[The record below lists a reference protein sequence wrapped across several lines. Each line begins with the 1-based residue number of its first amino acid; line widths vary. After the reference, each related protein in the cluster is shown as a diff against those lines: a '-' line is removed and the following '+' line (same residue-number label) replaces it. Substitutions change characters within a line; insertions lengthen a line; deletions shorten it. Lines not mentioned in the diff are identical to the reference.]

1 MNRTI
6 RWLLTLCV
14 ALGAAGLIWSFT
26 PKATTTANK
35 QKEVNKSTPGGTDA
49 VYRSPGHR
57 HKITASDAKSA
68 AELEAQG
75 ARLIADY
82 GSYKLYEASSELSAK
97 SESVKGVEIV
107 DENNLVMLNSGN
119 IDTTTSE
126 AQDMR
131 SSKTTSASGGRQMH
145 LIQFAGP
152 IKREWYDALLA
163 TGARIV
169 TYIPNNAYLVYGE
182 TKTINSVRALA
193 SRSYVQWD
201 NPYTSFHRISPTV
214 AAARNKVAD
223 SKSGIRKAPLGNLT
237 PSGNLLFA
245 IQLVNDSSENE
256 ITLGLI
262 NRLKLEPIVRQAKVL
277 HYVNVVVALPP
288 DAVEGELANRGD
300 VVSIAAWERPHRM
313 DERQNQIIA
322 GNITGNGPTTGG
334 DWLSYLA
341 SKGFTTTTTSFGV
354 NISDSGVDIGSATP
368 NHFGLYALGN
378 PSSAANSRV
387 VYARVVGTPTGPG
400 STTQG
405 CDGHGNLNAHVVG
418 GYVPTGTVGGVNF
431 SAAPHADAQGFRYG
445 LGVLPFVKIGSS
457 VIFDNSG
464 APTGDFTDPN
474 YTTLESTAYND
485 TMRISSN
492 SWGASSN
499 AYSIDSQEYDALVRD
514 AQPTGAAFPAAGN
527 QEYVIL
533 FAAGNDG
540 SGAGSVGLPGTAKNV
555 ITVGASEG
563 VQAMGGADGCGVGD
577 TGADSLNDIIGFS
590 SRGPTA
596 DGRRKPDILAPGTHI
611 SGGVAQASIVS
622 PAGSGTG
629 DDLACFNAV
638 GVCGGTGGNNFFP
651 AGQQWYTISSGTSHS
666 TPALAGYAALIRQHF
681 INNALTPPS
690 PALTKA
696 MMMNT
701 AAYMTGTGANDTLPS
716 NNQGMGQ
723 ANFNNFFKLFD
734 IGSIRRDQVA
744 ADKFTASG
752 QQRIFT
758 GTINSA
764 AEPVRVTLAWTDPPG
779 PTSGNAFVNNLD
791 LEVTVGG
798 QSYKGNVFSGANSTT
813 GGTADIRNNVESV
826 FVPAGL
832 TGSIVVRVK
841 ATNIAGNGVP
851 GDADALD
858 QDFALVISNATSANI
873 AVLEGG
879 TTTITAESCAPANLA
894 PEPAETITIDLPLTN
909 SGTAATTNLVATL
922 QATGGVTSPSGPQNY
937 GAIAPGAPAVVRP
950 FTLTVDPSKLCGQD
964 LVLTLQLQDGPTNL
978 GTVTFTLRIGTL
990 GAASTSNFS
999 TGNIAVPIPD
1009 NTTIEVPIVVNQN
1022 GAAADV
1028 NVRVRLNHT
1037 FDADVTLSL
1046 VSPDGTTVVLS
1057 QNRDT
1062 AIGGGDNYGTGAND
1076 CSGTPTVFD
1085 DSAATAIGSGL
1096 PPFAGTFRP
1105 ETPLSAF
1112 NGKSINGTW
1121 KLVVNDNAT
1130 LDTGTVGCV
1139 TLEISRQPFVCCGI
1153 AGTPIIGS
1161 GGAAALTAES
1171 VTPVNNAPDPGE
1183 TVTANFPILNTGDGA
1198 TTNLVGTMQ
1207 ISGGVTPV
1215 TVQRTYGVV
1224 TPGGGAVSQPFTFV
1238 TSGTCGQ
1245 TVTASIQFQ
1254 DGPTN
1259 LGTINYTFQLGT
1271 TNTSTQTFSS
1281 ATAIV
1286 IPASGTGATT
1296 GSPSTPYPS
1305 NITVSGI
1312 TAPVTR
1318 VSVTLKNMSHTFP
1331 DDVDVML
1338 VGPTGVKMI
1347 VISDAGDTN
1356 DWVSATITLDD
1367 TAANA
1372 LGDTASN
1379 QTGTFRPGNF
1389 GTVQDPFPAPAPAS
1403 PYLSPAPGGAATFAS
1418 AFGGLNPNGTWSLY
1432 VVDDAATDIG
1442 TFAGG
1447 WDLTITSA
1455 QPVCNTQT
1463 CTISCPANITVPAD
1477 VSGTSA
1483 VVNYPPATPTGACGV
1498 LGYDIPS
1505 GSTFPV
1511 GTTTVHATGANA
1523 AACQFNVTVTP
1534 SGPSATTLIISEFRE
1549 RGPSG
1554 ANDEF
1559 VEIFNPNS
1567 TPVTVSTSD
1576 ASAGWALVASD
1587 GTARFVIPNGTVI
1600 PPRGHYLGANS
1611 VAYSLSGYATA
1622 DITFTTDIPDNS
1634 GLALFNTATV
1644 ANFVLANRLDAVGF
1658 TSSPALFREG
1668 TGLPTLTPFSI
1679 DYSFVRDNC
1688 GKSGSITTMGACPS
1702 GGNVVDT
1709 GNNATDF
1716 YFVDTNGTSAGAGQR
1731 LGAPG
1736 PENLA
1741 SPIERNAQVPATLT
1755 FPCVGAPTA
1764 PNRVRDF
1771 TSDPA
1776 NNSTF
1781 GTLNIRRT
1789 FTNNTGAP
1797 ITRLRF
1803 RVVDLTTFPAPSGFA
1818 DLRPRTSSAAVGV
1831 TNPCGSPVNIEGTT
1845 LEQPPSQPNGGG
1857 FNSSMS
1863 VATVNM
1869 ATVGDGGNNDT
1880 GAGGGKSKRGTVT
1893 VRVRPNQDGTFE
1905 INPALNNGS
1914 SINVQFLL
1922 GIQQTGT
1929 FKFFINVEALP

>member
-6 RWLLTLCV
+6 RWSLSLGV
-14 ALGAAGLIWSFT
+14 ALGVLGLLWTFT
-26 PKATTTANK
+26 PRATTTANK
-35 QKEVNKSTPGGTDA
+35 QKEVSKSTPNAPDA
-49 VYRSPGHR
+49 AYRSPGSR
-57 HKITASDAKSA
+57 HKVTASDAKSA
-68 AELEAQG
+68 AALEAQG
-75 ARLIADY
+75 AILIADY
-82 GSYKLYEASSELSAK
+82 GSYKLFEASSELSAK
-97 SESVKGVEIV
+97 SQDVAGVAIV
-107 DENNLVMLNSGN
+107 DENNLVLLNSGT

-131 SSKTTSASGGRQMH
+131 SAKAINAAGGRQMH

-152 IKREWYDALLA
+152 IKREWYDALLN
-163 TGARIV
+163 TGAKIV

-182 TKTINSVRALA
+182 AKNINSVRALA
-193 SRSYVQWD
+193 NRTFVQWD
-201 NPYTSFHRISPTV
+201 NPYTSAHRV
-214 AAARNKVAD
+214 APSVSAIRAAKADPKNGAKKV
-223 SKSGIRKAPLGNLT
+223 PQGNLT
-237 PSGNLLFA
+237 PQGNNLFA
-245 IQLVNDSSENE
+245 IQMVNDGAENAT
-256 ITLGLI
+256 TLSLI
-262 NRLKLEPIVRQAKVL
+262 DKLKLEPIVRQAKVL
-277 HYVNVVVALPP
+277 HYINVVVALTP
-288 DAVEGELANRGD
+288 DAVNEIAERGD
-300 VVSIAAWERPHRM
+300 IVSIAAWERPHRM

-334 DWLSYLA
+334 DWLAYLA

-431 SAAPHADAQGFRYG
+431 GAAPHADAQGFRYG
-445 LGVLPFVKIGSS
+445 LGVLPFVKVGSS

-464 APTGDFTDPN
+464 APGGDFTDPN

-527 QEYVIL
+527 QEHVIL

-540 SGAGSVGLPGTAKNV
+540 SGAGTVGLPGTAKNV

-563 VQAMGGADGCGVGD
+563 VQAFSGSDGCGVPD
-577 TGADSLNDIIGFS
+577 TGADSLFDVIGFS

-596 DGRRKPDILAPGTHI
+596 DGRRKPDIVAPGTHI
-611 SGGVAQASIVS
+611 SGGVAQASIAS

-629 DDLACFNAV
+629 AQLACYNAN

-651 AGQQWYTISSGTSHS
+651 AGQQYYTASSGTSHS
-666 TPALAGYAALIRQHF
+666 TPAMAGYAALIRQHF
-681 INNALTPPS
+681 INQALTPPS

-701 AAYMTGTGANDTLPS
+701 ARYMTGAGANDTLPS
-716 NNQGMGQ
+716 MSQGMGQ
-723 ANFNNFFKLFD
+723 ANFAGYFDLFT
-734 IGSIRRDQVA
+734 IGSIRRDQLA

-752 QQRIFT
+752 QQRLFT

-764 AEPVRVTLAWTDPPG
+764 AAPVRVTLAWTDPPG

-798 QSYKGNVFSGANSTT
+798 NTFKGNVFSGANSVT

-826 FVPAGL
+826 FIPAGL
-832 TGSIVVRVK
+832 TGSIVVKVK

-851 GDADALD
+851 GDADPLD

-909 SGTAATTNLVATL
+909 NGTAATTSLVATL

-937 GAIAPGAPAVVRP
+937 GALSPGGPAVVRP
-950 FTLTVDPSKLCGQD
+950 FTFTVDPSKLCGQD
-964 LVLTLQLQDGPTNL
+964 LVITLQLQDGANNL
-978 GTVTFTLRIGTL
+978 GTVTYTLRIGTL
-990 GAASTSNFS
+990 GAASTQTFS
-999 TGNIAVPIPD
+999 TGNVAVPIPD
-1009 NTTIEVPIVVNQN
+1009 NTTIEVPIVVSAN

-1037 FDADVTLSL
+1037 FDADLTLEL
-1046 VSPDGTTVVLS
+1046 VAPDGTTVVLS

-1062 AIGGGDNYGTGAND
+1062 ALGGGDNYGTGAND

-1085 DSAATAIGSGL
+1085 DAAATAIGAGL

-1105 ETPLSAF
+1105 ETPLSVL

-1121 KLVVNDNAT
+1121 KLRVNDNAT

-1153 AGTPIIGS
+1153 AGTPVIGS
-1161 GGAAALTAES
+1161 GGPAVITAES
-1171 VTPVNNAPDPGE
+1171 ITPANNAPDPGE
-1183 TVTANFPILNTGDGA
+1183 TVTANFPIINTGDGS

-1215 TVQRTYGVV
+1215 TAQRTYGAVAA
-1224 TPGGGAVSQPFTFV
+1224 GGPATSQPYTFV
-1238 TSGTCGQ
+1238 ANGTCGQ
-1245 TVTASIQFQ
+1245 TITASIQFQ

-1259 LGTINYTFQLGT
+1259 LGTLNYTFQLGT
-1271 TNTSTQTFSS
+1271 TNTATQTFSN
-1281 ATAIV
+1281 ATSIV
-1286 IPASGTGATT
+1286 IPATGTGATT
-1296 GSPSTPYPS
+1296 GSPATPYPS
-1305 NITVSGI
+1305 NITVAGI
-1312 TAPVTR
+1312 TAPVSK
-1318 VSVTLKNMSHTFP
+1318 VGITLKNMSHTFP
-1331 DDVDVML
+1331 DDVDVLL
-1338 VGPTGVKMI
+1338 VGPTGQKFI
-1347 VISDAGDTN
+1347 AISDAGDTN
-1356 DWVSATITLDD
+1356 DWVGATITLDD
-1367 TAANA
+1367 AAANA
-1372 LGDTASN
+1372 LADVASN

-1389 GTVQDPFPAPAPAS
+1389 GTVQDPFPAPAPAG
-1403 PYLSPAPGGAATFAS
+1403 PHLSPAPGGAATFAS

-1432 VVDDAATDIG
+1432 VVDDAGTDVG

-1447 WDLTITSA
+1447 WDLTITTS

-1463 CTISCPANITVPAD
+1463 CSLTCPANITVPAD
-1477 VSGTSA
+1477 MSGTSA

-1498 LGYDIPS
+1498 LGYDVPS

-1511 GTTTVHATGANA
+1511 GTTTVNASGANSA
-1523 AACQFNVTVTP
+1523 TCSFTVTVTP
-1534 SGPSATTLIISEFRE
+1534 AGPGATTLIISEFRL

-1559 VEIFNPNS
+1559 VELFNPNS

-1587 GTARFVIPNGTVI
+1587 GTARFVVPNGTII

-1622 DITFTTDIPDNS
+1622 DATFTTDIPDNS

-1658 TSSPALFREG
+1658 TSSPTLFKEG

-1679 DYSFVRDNC
+1679 DHSFVRDSC
-1688 GKSGSITTMGACPS
+1688 GKTGSITTMGPCPS
-1702 GGNVVDT
+1702 GGSLVDNN
-1709 GNNATDF
+1709 NNATDF

-1736 PENLA
+1736 PENLT
-1741 SPIERNAQVPATLT
+1741 SPIERNTQIPAILT
-1755 FPCVGAPTA
+1755 FPCMAASVA
-1764 PNRVRDF
+1764 PNRLRDF

-1781 GTLNIRRT
+1781 GTLTVRRT
-1789 FTNNTGAP
+1789 YTNNTGSP
-1797 ITRLRF
+1797 VTRLRF
-1803 RVVDLTTFPAPSGFA
+1803 RVVDITTFPAPSGFA
-1818 DLRPRTSSAAVGV
+1818 DLRPRTSAASVGV
-1831 TNPCGSPVNIEGTT
+1831 ANPCGGGTVNIEGTV
-1845 LEQPPSQPNGGG
+1845 LDQPPSQPNGGG

-1863 VATVNM
+1863 VASVNM
-1869 ATVGDGGNNDT
+1869 A
-1880 GAGGGKSKRGTVT
+1880 AGGGGGAELPGKGKAQRGSIQ
-1893 VRVRPNQDGTFE
+1893 VRVRPNQQTGSFE
-1905 INPALNNGS
+1905 LDAPLTNGS

-1922 GIQQTGT
+1922 GIQQTGN
-1929 FKFFINVEALP
+1929 FKFFVNVEAIP

>member
-6 RWLLTLCV
+6 RWSLTMGV
-14 ALGAAGLIWSFT
+14 ALGIAGLFWALT

-35 QKEVNKSTPGGTDA
+35 QKEVSKSTPGA
-49 VYRSPGHR
+49 PNALYRSPGTR
-57 HKITASDAKSA
+57 HKVMASDAKSSA
-68 AELEAQG
+68 ALEAQG

-82 GSYKLYEASSELSAK
+82 GSYKLFDVSTELSAK
-97 SESVKGVEIV
+97 AQGPGVEVV
-107 DENNLVMLNSGN
+107 DENNLVMLNSGS

-131 SSKTTSASGGRQMH
+131 SLKVRRVTTGRSMH

-152 IKREWYDALLA
+152 IKREWYDALVN
-163 TGARIV
+163 TGAKIV
-169 TYIPNNAYLVYGE
+169 TYIPNNAYLVYGDAS
-182 TKTINSVRALA
+182 TINAVRSLS
-193 SRSYVQWD
+193 SRSYVQWE
-201 NPYTSFHRISPTV
+201 NPYTSDHRIAPDVEETLNRTAGLKNGS
-214 AAARNKVAD
+214 
-223 SKSGIRKAPLGNLT
+223 SKGPLASQTAQGNQLY
-237 PSGNLLFA
+237 A
-245 IQLVNDSSENE
+245 IQLVNDSAENAT
-256 ITLGLI
+256 TLGLI
-262 NRLKLEPIVRQAKVL
+262 DRLKLEPIVRKANVL

-288 DAVEGELANRGD
+288 SAVVGELADRGD
-300 VVSIAAWERPHRM
+300 VVSIAVWNRPHKM
-313 DERQNQIIA
+313 DERQAQIMA
-322 GNITGNGPTTGG
+322 GNVTGNAPTPG
-334 DWLSYLA
+334 DYLSYLA

-354 NISDSGVDIGSATP
+354 NISDSGVDNGSATP

-378 PSSAANSRV
+378 PGAPANSRV

-400 STTQG
+400 STAQA
-405 CDGHGNLNAHVVG
+405 CDGHGNLNAHVLA

-431 SAAPHADAQGFRYG
+431 GAAPHADAQGFRYG
-445 LGVLPFVKIGSS
+445 LGVFPFTKVGSS

-485 TMRISSN
+485 TMRISTN

-533 FAAGNDG
+533 FSAGNDG
-540 SGAGSVGLPGTAKNV
+540 SGSGSVGLPGTAKNV
-555 ITVGASEG
+555 ITVGAAEG
-563 VQAMGGADGCGVGD
+563 VQAFGGSDGCGVPD
-577 TGADSLNDIIGFS
+577 TGADSHNDIIGFS

-596 DGRRKPDILAPGTHI
+596 DGRRKPDIVTGGTHI
-611 SGGVAQASIVS
+611 SGGVAQSAIAS
-622 PAGSGTG
+622 PAGSGAG
-629 DDLACFNAV
+629 SQLACFNAN
-638 GVCGGTGGNNFFP
+638 GVCGGTGGGNFFP
-651 AGQQWYTISSGTSHS
+651 GGGQQWYTASSGTSHS
-666 TPALAGYAALIRQHF
+666 TPAVAGFAAMIRQHF
-681 INNALTPPS
+681 INQTLTPPS

-696 MMMNT
+696 MIMNS
-701 AAYMTGTGANDTLPS
+701 AAYMTGAGANDTLPS
-716 NNQGMGQ
+716 MSQGMGQ
-723 ANFNNFFKLFD
+723 VNFANYFDLFT
-734 IGSIRRDQVA
+734 IGSIRRDQVG

-764 AEPVRVTLAWTDPPG
+764 AAPVRVTLAWTDPPG
-779 PTSGNAFVNNLD
+779 PTSGNAFINNLD
-791 LEVTVGG
+791 LEVIVGG
-798 QSYKGNVFSGANSTT
+798 NTFKGNVFSGANSVT
-813 GGTADIRNNVESV
+813 GGVADIRNNVESV
-826 FVPAGL
+826 FIPAGL

-851 GDADALD
+851 GDADPLD
-858 QDFALVISNATSANI
+858 QDFALVISNATSANVP
-873 AVLEGG
+873 VLEGG
-879 TTTITAESCAPANLA
+879 TTTITAESCTPANLA

-909 SGTAATTNLVATL
+909 SGTAATTSLVATL
-922 QATGGVTSPSGPQNY
+922 QASGGVTSPSGPQNY
-937 GAIAPGAPAVVRP
+937 GALSPGGPAVTRP
-950 FTLTVDPSKLCGQD
+950 FTFTVDPAKLCGAD
-964 LVLTLQLQDGPTNL
+964 LVITLQLQDGPTDL
-978 GTVTFTLRIGTL
+978 GTVTYTLRIGTL
-990 GAASTSNFS
+990 GAASTSTFS
-999 TGNIAVPIPD
+999 TGNIATPIPD

-1037 FDADVTLSL
+1037 FDADLTLEL
-1046 VSPDGTTVVLS
+1046 VSPDGTSVVLS

-1062 AIGGGDNYGTGAND
+1062 ALGGGDNYGTGAND
-1076 CSGTPTVFD
+1076 CSGTPTIFD
-1085 DSAATAIGSGL
+1085 DAAATAIGAGL

-1105 ETPLSAF
+1105 ESPLSAF

-1121 KLVVNDNAT
+1121 KLRVNDNAT

-1153 AGTPIIGS
+1153 AGTPIIAS
-1161 GGAAALTAES
+1161 GGNATITAES
-1171 VTPVNNAPDPGE
+1171 ITPANNAPDPGE
-1183 TVTANFPILNTGDGA
+1183 TVTATFPVLNTGDGN

-1215 TVQRTYGVV
+1215 TVQQTYGVV
-1224 TPGGGAVSQPFTFV
+1224 TAGGSAVSQPFTFV
-1238 TSGTCGQ
+1238 ANGTCGQ
-1245 TVTASIQFQ
+1245 TITASIQFQ

-1259 LGTINYTFQLGT
+1259 LGTLNYTFQLGT
-1271 TNTSTQTFSS
+1271 TSTASQTFSN

-1286 IPASGTGATT
+1286 IPGTGTGATT
-1296 GSPSTPYPS
+1296 GAPASPYPS
-1305 NITVSGI
+1305 NVTVSGI
-1312 TAPVTR
+1312 TAPVSK
-1318 VSVTLKNMSHTFP
+1318 VGVTLKNMSHTFP
-1331 DDVDVML
+1331 DDVDVLL
-1338 VGPTGVKMI
+1338 VGPTGQKLIIM
-1347 VISDAGDTN
+1347 SDAGDTN
-1356 DWVSATITLDD
+1356 DWVGATITLDD
-1367 TAANA
+1367 AAGNA

-1389 GTVQDPFPAPAPAS
+1389 GTVQDPFPAPAPAG

-1418 AFGGLNPNGTWSLY
+1418 AFGGLDPNGTWSLY
-1432 VVDDAATDIG
+1432 VVDDAATDVG

-1447 WDLTITSA
+1447 WDLTITTA
-1455 QPVCNTQT
+1455 QSVCNTQT
-1463 CTISCPANITVPAD
+1463 CTLSCPSNITVPAD

-1483 VVNYPPATPTGACGV
+1483 VVNYPAATPTGACGV
-1498 LGYDIPS
+1498 IGYDIPS

-1523 AACQFNVTVTP
+1523 ATCQFDVTVTP
-1534 SGPSATTLIISEFRE
+1534 SGPAATSLIISEFRE

-1559 VEIFNPNS
+1559 VEIYNPNS
-1567 TPVTVSTSD
+1567 TPVTVAVTD
-1576 ASAGWALVASD
+1576 ASSGWALVASD

-1600 PPRGHYLGANS
+1600 PARGHYLGANS

-1634 GLALFNTATV
+1634 GLALFNTSTV

-1658 TSSPALFREG
+1658 TSSPTLFREG

-1679 DYSFVRDNC
+1679 DYSFVRDAC

-1702 GGNVVDT
+1702 GGSLVDT

-1741 SPIERNAQVPATLT
+1741 SPIERNAQIPATLT
-1755 FPCVGAPTA
+1755 FPCMAASVA

-1781 GTLNIRRT
+1781 GTLNVRRT

-1803 RVVDLTTFPAPSGFA
+1803 RVVDITTFPAPSGFA

-1831 TNPCGSPVNIEGTT
+1831 TNPCGAAVNIEGTV
-1845 LEQPPSQPNGGG
+1845 LDQPPSQPNGGG

-1863 VATVNM
+1863 VSTVNP
-1869 ATVGDGGNNDT
+1869 AAVGKG
-1880 GAGGGKSKRGTVT
+1880 KRGTIT
-1893 VRVRPNQDGTFE
+1893 VRVRPREDGSFDLDA
-1905 INPALNNGS
+1905 PLANGS
-1914 SINVQFLL
+1914 TINVQFLL

-1929 FKFFINVEALP
+1929 FKFFINVEAIP

>member
-6 RWLLTLCV
+6 RWSTLV
-14 ALGAAGLIWSFT
+14 IALAIAGLFWALT
-26 PKATTTANK
+26 PKATTDNK
-35 QKEVNKSTPGGTDA
+35 QKESSKSIQSASNSP
-49 VYRSPGHR
+49 YRSPGAR
-57 HKITASDAKSA
+57 HKVISRDAKSS

-82 GSYKLYEASSELSAK
+82 GSYKLFDVSSEQSAK
-97 SESVKGVEIV
+97 TTSSSVEVV
-107 DENNLVMLNSGN
+107 DENNLVMLTSGT

-131 SSKTTSASGGRQMH
+131 SLKGVNGASGGRQMH

-152 IKREWYDALLA
+152 IKNEWYQALLA
-163 TGARIV
+163 TGAKIV
-169 TYIPNNAYLVYGE
+169 TYIPNNAYLVYGDSKAI
-182 TKTINSVRALA
+182 TSVRGLT
-193 SRSYVQWD
+193 SRPYVQWD
-201 NPYTSFHRISPTV
+201 NPYTSAHRVLPD
-214 AAARNKVAD
+214 AAATVSEARAGQKGGAQKGPLA
-223 SKSGIRKAPLGNLT
+223 SKSPQGNQLY
-237 PSGNLLFA
+237 A
-245 IQLVNDSSENE
+245 IQMVNDSSENAV
-256 ITLGLI
+256 TLGLI
-262 NRLKLEPIVRQAKVL
+262 DRIKLEPVVRKANVL
-277 HYVNVVVALPP
+277 HYINVVVALPP
-288 DAVEGELANRGD
+288 DAVNGELADRGD
-300 VVSIAAWERPHRM
+300 IVSIAVWNRPHKM
-313 DERQNQIIA
+313 DERQTQVMA
-322 GNITGNGPTTGG
+322 GNITGNGPTPG
-334 DWLSYLA
+334 DYLAYLA
-341 SKGFTTTTTSFGV
+341 SKGFTTTTTSFGINV
-354 NISDSGVDIGSATP
+354 SDSGIDNGSTTP

-378 PSSAANSRV
+378 PTSAANSRV

-400 STTQG
+400 STTQA
-405 CDGHGNLNAHVVG
+405 CDGHGNLNTHVLG

-445 LGVLPFVKIGSS
+445 LGVMPFVKFGSS
-457 VIFDNSG
+457 TIFDNSG

-474 YTTLESTAYND
+474 YTTLESSAYND
-485 TMRISSN
+485 TMRISTN

-533 FAAGNDG
+533 FSAGNDG
-540 SGAGSVGLPGTAKNV
+540 SGSGTIGLPGTAKNV
-555 ITVGASEG
+555 ITVGAAEG
-563 VQAMGGADGCGVGD
+563 VQPFGGSDGCGIGD

-596 DGRRKPDILAPGTHI
+596 DGRRKPDLVAPGTHI
-611 SGGVAQASIVS
+611 SGGVAQTSIVS

-629 DDLACFNAV
+629 AQLACFNAT
-638 GVCGGTGGNNFFP
+638 GVCGGTGGGNFFP
-651 AGQQWYTISSGTSHS
+651 GGQQWYTASSGTSHS
-666 TPALAGYAALIRQHF
+666 TPAVAGFAALIRQHF
-681 INNALTPPS
+681 INQALTPPS

-701 AAYMTGTGANDTLPS
+701 ALYMTGTGANDTLPS
-716 NNQGMGQ
+716 MSQGMGT
-723 ANFNNFFKLFD
+723 ANFNNYFNLFTN
-734 IGSIRRDQVA
+734 GFIRRDQVA
-744 ADKFTASG
+744 GDKFTASG

-758 GTINSA
+758 GTVNSGA
-764 AEPVRVTLAWTDPPG
+764 NPVHITLAWTDPPG

-798 QSYKGNVFSGANSTT
+798 NTYKGNVFSGQNSVT
-813 GGTADIRNNVESV
+813 GGTADTRNNVESV
-826 FVPAGL
+826 FIPAGV
-832 TGSIVVRVK
+832 TGSIVVRVT

-858 QDFALVISNATSANI
+858 QDFALVVSNTTAANI

-879 TTTITAESCAPANLA
+879 TPDITAESCAPANDA
-894 PEPAETITIDLPLTN
+894 PEPGETITIDLPLTN
-909 SGTAATTNLVATL
+909 NGTAATSNLVATL
-922 QATGGVTSPSGPQNY
+922 QSTGGVTSPSGPQNY
-937 GAIAPGAPAVVRP
+937 GALAIGGSATRP

-964 LVLTLQLQDGPTNL
+964 LVITLQLQDGAANL

-990 GAASTSNFS
+990 GAASSQTFS
-999 TGNIAVPIPD
+999 TGNIATPIPD
-1009 NTTIEVPIVVNQN
+1009 NTTIEVPIVVAAS

-1037 FDADVTLSL
+1037 FDADLTLEL
-1046 VSPDGTTVVLS
+1046 VAPDGTVVTLS

-1062 AIGGGDNYGTGAND
+1062 ALGGGDNYGTGAND
-1076 CSGTPTVFD
+1076 CSGTPTIFD
-1085 DSAATAIGSGL
+1085 DSAATAIGAGL

-1105 ETPLSAF
+1105 ETPLSVL
-1112 NGKSINGTW
+1112 NGKSITGTW
-1121 KLVVNDNAT
+1121 KLRVTDSAT

-1139 TLEISRQPFVCCGI
+1139 TLEINRQPFVCCGI
-1153 AGTPIIGS
+1153 AGTPVIAS

-1171 VTPVNNAPDPGE
+1171 VTPANNNPDPGE
-1183 TVTANFPILNTGDGA
+1183 TVTANFPILNTGDGS

-1207 ISGGVTPV
+1207 TSGGVTPV
-1215 TVQRTYGVV
+1215 TVQRTYGAVSA
-1224 TPGGGAVSQPFTFV
+1224 GGPAVSQPFTFV
-1238 TSGTCGQ
+1238 TSGTCGS

-1271 TNTSTQTFSS
+1271 TSTANTTFSN

-1286 IPASGTGATT
+1286 IPATGTGATT
-1296 GSPSTPYPS
+1296 GSPATPYPS
-1305 NITVSGI
+1305 NVTVSGI
-1312 TAPVTR
+1312 TAPVSK

-1338 VGPTGVKMI
+1338 VGPTGVKFI
-1347 VISDAGDTN
+1347 LISDAGDTN
-1356 DWVSATITLDD
+1356 DWVGATMTLDD
-1367 TAANA
+1367 AAA
-1372 LGDTASN
+1372 TSLGDTASN
-1379 QTGTFRPGNF
+1379 QTGTFKPGNF
-1389 GTVQDPFPAPAPAS
+1389 GTVQDPFPAPAPAG
-1403 PYLSPAPGGAATFAS
+1403 PYLSPAPGGSATFAS
-1418 AFGGLNPNGTWSLY
+1418 AFGGLDPNGTWSLY
-1432 VVDDAATDIG
+1432 VVDDAATDVG

-1447 WDLTITSA
+1447 WDLTVTTSQA
-1455 QPVCNTQT
+1455 VCNTQS
-1463 CTISCPANITVPAD
+1463 CSLVCPANITVPAD
-1477 VSGTSA
+1477 ASGTSA
-1483 VVNYPPATPTGACGV
+1483 VVNYSPSTPTGSCGV

-1505 GSTFPV
+1505 GSTFPL
-1511 GTTTVHATGANA
+1511 GTTTVTSTGAGGA
-1523 AACQFNVTVTP
+1523 TCQFNVTVTP
-1534 SGPSATTLIISEFRE
+1534 SGPSASTLVISEFRE

-1559 VEIFNPNS
+1559 VEIYNPNS
-1567 TPVTVSTSD
+1567 LPVTVSTSD

-1587 GTARFVIPNGTVI
+1587 GTARFIIPNGTVI

-1622 DITFTTDIPDNS
+1622 NATFTTDIPDNS

-1658 TSSPALFREG
+1658 TSSPTLFKEG

-1679 DYSFVRDNC
+1679 DHAFVRDSC
-1688 GKSGSITTMGACPS
+1688 GKTGSITTMGACPS
-1702 GGNVVDT
+1702 GGDLVDT

-1741 SPIERNAQVPATLT
+1741 SPIQRNAQIPVSVT
-1755 FPCVGAPTA
+1755 FPCMAASLA
-1764 PNRVRDF
+1764 PNRIRDF

-1781 GTLNIRRT
+1781 GTLLIRRT

-1797 ITRLRF
+1797 ITRLRI
-1803 RVVDLTTFPAPSGFA
+1803 RVIDITTFPAPSGFA
-1818 DLRPRTSSAAVGV
+1818 DLRPRTSTGASGV
-1831 TNPCGSPVNIEGTT
+1831 ANPCGGGTVDIEGTV
-1845 LEQPPSQPNGGG
+1845 LDQPPSQPNGGG

-1863 VATVNM
+1863 VSSVSM
-1869 ATVGDGGNNDT
+1869 AVI
-1880 GAGGGKSKRGTVT
+1880 GKGKRSSIN
-1893 VRVRPNQDGTFE
+1893 VRVRKVENNSFE
-1905 INPALNNGS
+1905 LDAPLANGS
-1914 SINVQFLL
+1914 SINLQFLM
-1922 GIQQTGT
+1922 GIQQTGN
-1929 FKFFINVEALP
+1929 FKFFLNVEALP